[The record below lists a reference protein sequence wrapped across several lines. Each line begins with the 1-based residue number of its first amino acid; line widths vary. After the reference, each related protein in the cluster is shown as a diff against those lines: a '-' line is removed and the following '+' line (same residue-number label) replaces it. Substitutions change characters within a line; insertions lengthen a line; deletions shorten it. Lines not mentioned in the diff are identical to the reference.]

1 MPTNFEEHFGQSHL
15 GKQFFYFENSK
26 VQFNPLVPTASVA
39 IIDGF
44 SRHFI
49 FFYKSTVDKVYFIIF
64 LLGLK
69 EDAKNYIYEFEIQS
83 KIDLHRQV
91 GQAQCGLE
99 DDQIHVFL
107 FHRSNLSN
115 IATVTATIFQN

>member
-1 MPTNFEEHFGQSHL
+1 MPTDFEDHFGQSHL
-15 GKQFFYFENSK
+15 GKRFLYFENSK

-49 FFYKSTVDKVYFIIF
+49 FFYKSTIDKVYFIIF

-69 EDAKNYIYEFEIQS
+69 EDAKKYFYEFEIQS
-83 KIDLHRQV
+83 KKDPHRKV
-91 GQAQCGLE
+91 SKC
-99 DDQIHVFL
+99 HF
-107 FHRSNLSN
+107 
-115 IATVTATIFQN
+115 